1 MGSSR
6 ASVIQQKLEQKPLD
20 SKKAVY
26 ALIATLCVLVV
37 FGISAALILFHA
49 EAAKEIVELANLV
62 VIFLGAIASI
72 ILTGQS
78 CVDWKAMSVLQHMD
92 KDETETIESNQAL
105 PQVEANTQI
114 NTLRRDPKD
123 YLLEHDTSF

>member
-1 MGSSR
+1 MGSTR
-6 ASVIQQKLEQKPLD
+6 ASLIQQKLEQKPLD

-26 ALIATLCVLVV
+26 ALVATLCVLMV
-37 FGISAALILFHA
+37 FGVSAALILCHA

-78 CVDWKAMSVLQHMD
+78 CVDWKAMNVLQHMD
-92 KDETETIESNQAL
+92 KDESEHIDSNQELPEVESNTEIQ
-105 PQVEANTQI
+105 E
-114 NTLRRDPKD
+114 LRRDPKD
-123 YLLEHDTSF
+123 YLLEHDAAF